1 MQPLFRVQLSA
12 KVHTNLKIDLTGA
25 VSIIQE
31 SNVHID
37 VHSVFNRY
45 ITSHSAWL
53 NWMNNVPILYWC
65 THTCIYYTC
74 NNGLEN
80 IFKMY
85 TKKKSE
91 WRILMYMD
99 HICQDVQTNLHSIF
113 IQEVNKYTT

>member
-1 MQPLFRVQLSA
+1 
-12 KVHTNLKIDLTGA
+12 
-25 VSIIQE
+25 
-31 SNVHID
+31 
-37 VHSVFNRY
+37 
-45 ITSHSAWL
+45 
-53 NWMNNVPILYWC
+53 MNNVPILYWC

-80 IFKMY
+80 SFKMY

-91 WRILMYMD
+91 RRILNSLYMYMD